1 MAEPAPTSAAAK
13 PSMLPKLL
21 ISAFIGLIV
30 VVETFVFFFMVPS
43 ADDVAALAEA
53 RLINKLEK
61 SMRAD
66 GEVVLDNSNAIIEF
80 PLGQYGIT
88 FTPPGTDRNHVVE
101 FEVFGTIREKDKKRV
116 EALYA
121 ARQGRFRH
129 RMMLEVRNAT
139 MDELTENQ
147 LGLLQRRILATS
159 IEILE
164 EPILLGIGFN
174 DFQLREE

>member
-1 MAEPAPTSAAAK
+1 MAEPEQPPVGAK
-13 PSMLPKLL
+13 ASMLPKLL
-21 ISAFIGLIV
+21 ISGFITSIV
-30 VVETFVFFFMVPS
+30 IFETFIFFFMVPS

-53 RLINKLEK
+53 RLMNRLEK
-61 SMRAD
+61 SMAKD
-66 GEVVLDNSNAIIEF
+66 GEVVLDNANAIIEF
-80 PLGQYGIT
+80 PLGEYGIT
-88 FTPPGTDRNHVVE
+88 FTPPGSDRNHVVE
-101 FEVFGTIREKDKKRV
+101 FEVFGTIKEKDKKRL
-116 EALYA
+116 EELYN

-159 IEILE
+159 NEILE
-164 EPILLGIGFN
+164 EPILLGVGFN

>member
-1 MAEPAPTSAAAK
+1 MAEPDPTSAAAK

-21 ISAFIGLIV
+21 ISGFVGLII

-61 SMRAD
+61 SMQAD
-66 GEVVLDNSNAIIEF
+66 GEVVLNQANAIIEF
-80 PLGQYGIT
+80 PLGEYGIT

-101 FEVFGTIREKDKKRV
+101 FQVFGTIRERDKKRV
-116 EALYA
+116 EELYS

-159 IEILE
+159 NEILE
-164 EPILLGIGFN
+164 EPILLGVGFN

>member
-1 MAEPAPTSAAAK
+1 MAEPEQPPTAAK
-13 PSMLPKLL
+13 PSLLPKLL
-21 ISAFIGLIV
+21 ISGFITTIV

-61 SMRAD
+61 SMQSD
-66 GEVVLDNSNAIIEF
+66 GEVVLNNANAIIEF

-88 FTPPGTDRNHVVE
+88 FTPPGTDRNHMVE
-101 FEVFGTIREKDKKRV
+101 FEVFGTIREKDKARV
-116 EALYA
+116 ETLYA

-139 MDELTENQ
+139 MDELSENQ

-159 IEILE
+159 NEILE
-164 EPILLGIGFN
+164 EPILLGVGFN
-174 DFQLREE
+174 DFQLRPE